1 MNDSDE
7 IKNLDWA
14 NTFRVFKIHFD
25 DKKNINSVYKQLFE
39 MSIAFKKKQEENK
52 IDLNNMDENVEPPE
66 LNSSDGSWIDMI
78 EKMSFETESIAN

>member
-1 MNDSDE
+1 
-7 IKNLDWA
+7 
-14 NTFRVFKIHFD
+14 
-25 DKKNINSVYKQLFE
+25 